1 MYFFSSTAPCQ
12 FTWGKKDISLRIP
25 AKFLLDKIKAH
36 KEDIENK
43 FRVLYNCR
51 AALCQELTVLC
62 MYITFNCIM
71 VKNITLSKSSKSK
84 HAHRVIRPK

>member
-1 MYFFSSTAPCQ
+1 MYFFSSTALCQ

-25 AKFLLDKIKAH
+25 AKFSDKIKAH
-36 KEDIENK
+36 KEDIQRTNLES
-43 FRVLYNCR
+43 FIIAG

>member
-1 MYFFSSTAPCQ
+1 M
-12 FTWGKKDISLRIP
+12 
-25 AKFLLDKIKAH
+25 AKFLLDKIKAD

-51 AALCQELTVLC
+51 AALCLCQELTVRC